1 MNSSDRIVTIMSR
14 KTKTPSTR
22 ASKRRKQQLGR
33 AAVAL
38 TTAMTAGM
46 ALAPTGADAALAT
59 GPEKPA
65 FESAMAGGTTTALRD
80 ILRAHPKSEMAKTA
94 FVQLAAL
101 CGGGSGA
108 ERDPDCTGSIAANA
122 PSNAPEHESN
132 DKKRI
137 Y

>member
-1 MNSSDRIVTIMSR
+1 MSK
-14 KTKTPSTR
+14 KTKIPKIPSTR

-46 ALAPTGADAALAT
+46 VLAPTGADAALTT
-59 GPEKPA
+59 GPDKPA
-65 FESAMAGGTTTALRD
+65 YESAMAGRTTTALRD
-80 ILRAHPKSEMAKTA
+80 ILRVHPKSEMAKTA

-101 CGGGSGA
+101 CGGDSGA
-108 ERDPDCTGSIAANA
+108 ERDLDCTGGIAADA
-122 PSNAPEHESN
+122 TSDPPEHEPT
-132 DKKRI
+132 DKKQI